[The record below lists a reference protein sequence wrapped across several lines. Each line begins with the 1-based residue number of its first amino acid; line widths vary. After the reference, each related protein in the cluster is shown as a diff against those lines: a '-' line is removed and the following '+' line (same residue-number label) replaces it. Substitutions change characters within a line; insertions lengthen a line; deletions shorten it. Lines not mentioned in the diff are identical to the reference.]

1 MDAGKTAGAE
11 PLGQFFGAG
20 LGGQFDRKG
29 QDQARVA
36 LGGGQAGE
44 FGVNRLGRV
53 VLHWQRGVLVKQAAC
68 AGKQELEVVVELGH
82 GAHGGAGA
90 ADRVGLVN
98 GNGRGHAF
106 DLVYGGLVHAVQKLA
121 RVG

>member
-1 MDAGKTAGAE
+1 MNAGKAAGAK
-11 PLGQFFGAG
+11 PLGQLFGAG
-20 LGGQFDRKG
+20 LGGKLDREG
-29 QDQARVA
+29 QDQAGVA

-53 VLHWQRGVLVKQAAC
+53 VLHRQCRVLVKQAAR

-82 GAHGGAGA
+82 GAHGGARA

-121 RVG
+121 RIG